1 MKKIVFR
8 HLFLVILSSRW
19 PRLSHTIIRRHKTI
33 FPARGWRARETRLLM
48 DRAWLGHN
56 RSMSESD
63 PLSFITSP
71 SNALRLAK
79 ENFFSVCNFTFG
91 MFCARNSALSIGSF
105 SLWWL
110 NVSLGYRKE
119 AKNVSPELASLC
131 GKLLQLTSKR
141 DGEWSKWSEDGSV
154 STKSGEF
161 SVTSSFSTLL
171 FPLTRLTP
179 RREGS

>member
-91 MFCARNSALSIGSF
+91 MFCARNSALSIGS
-105 SLWWL
+105 SW
-110 NVSLGYRKE
+110 K
-119 AKNVSPELASLC
+119 
-131 GKLLQLTSKR
+131 
-141 DGEWSKWSEDGSV
+141 
-154 STKSGEF
+154 
-161 SVTSSFSTLL
+161 L
-171 FPLTRLTP
+171 FPLAAQCFARLQKRSKKCFARACLAVRKVVSVNIEA
-179 RREGS
+179 RRRMVEVK